1 MYCWIIHSVSNY
13 ERKWNICEQLHCT
26 VILFRRKSQ
35 KSYFYFGDSNIFSRL
50 PFHVSFF
57 SLKNSVA
64 DRFESIWTLDIPKS
78 RLYRK
83 WPSLFMTYCTLY
95 STTRKL
101 GCFVYTFLCVTDA
114 SSYACIVYL
123 YTKILVNL
131 KDGVLYSVQ
140 GLFAFLPFFPYNCI
154 LYGVLTLVC
163 GYIHHFPIQKLTA
176 CN

>member
-1 MYCWIIHSVSNY
+1 MKESETYVYNY
-13 ERKWNICEQLHCT
+13 TVQLFYFAENLKNLTFILEIQTFFPACLFMFRFSRSRILLQTGSSPSGPSIYLSLAYTESDHHCLWHTVHCT
-26 VILFRRKSQ
+26 RV
-35 KSYFYFGDSNIFSRL
+35 
-50 PFHVSFF
+50 
-57 SLKNSVA
+57 
-64 DRFESIWTLDIPKS
+64 
-78 RLYRK
+78 
-83 WPSLFMTYCTLY
+83 LY